1 MGTFMDIY
9 LVGGAVRD
17 QLLGLPIKDRDWVVV
32 GATPEAL
39 LAQGFRQVGADF
51 PVFLHPHTHEEFAL
65 ARTERKQG
73 HGYHG
78 FTVYSAPDVTL
89 EEDLKRRDL
98 TVNAMAQAKGGEI
111 IDPFGG
117 QQDLQDRL
125 LRHVSEAFAEDPLR
139 ILRTARFAARFA
151 LQGFTVHPHTL
162 QLMQAMTDAGE
173 VGHLVPERVWQEL
186 QRALHET
193 SPVTFFEVL
202 HSCGALIELLPE
214 FAALPVRQQ
223 ALNALQQLHQNL
235 PDANTAQRIAAL
247 LLPLSS
253 AQTSNRVVLLKAPK
267 ACQELATLAC
277 TLRGSSCM
285 NSTDNQN
292 DLPEQLLEALNA
304 ADAWRRP
311 ERLQQALQLLR
322 VTLPLQN
329 GPDLPSQ
336 RIGLQQLADSAQT
349 AAGVQAKTL
358 LARGY
363 RGPELGQAMDQCRL
377 EAIRKVIQK
386 H

>member
-17 QLLGLPIKDRDWVVV
+17 RLLGLPVKDRDWVVV
-32 GATPEAL
+32 GATPEAM
-39 LAQGFRQVGADF
+39 LALGFRQVGADF
-51 PVFLHPHTHEEFAL
+51 PVFLHPHTHEEYAL

-98 TVNAMAQAKGGEI
+98 TVNAMAQAESGEI

-117 QQDLQDRL
+117 QQDLQNRL
-125 LRHVSEAFAEDPLR
+125 LRHISEAFAEDPLR

-151 LQGFTVHPHTL
+151 PKGFEVHPDTL
-162 QLMQAMTDAGE
+162 QLIQAMTNAGE
-173 VGHLVPERVWQEL
+173 VSHLVPERVWQEL
-186 QRALHET
+186 QRALHEA

-202 HSCGALIELLPE
+202 HRCGALIELLPE
-214 FAALPVRQQ
+214 FAAQPVRQQ
-223 ALNALQQLHQNL
+223 ALAALQQVHQNL
-235 PDANTAQRIAAL
+235 PDATTAQRMAAL

-253 AQTSNRVVLLKAPK
+253 AQANNRATLLKAPK

-277 TLRGSSCM
+277 ALRCSSAM
-285 NSTDNQN
+285 NATHSQN
-292 DLPEQLLEALNA
+292 ELAEQLLEALNA

-322 VTLPLQN
+322 TTLPLQN
-329 GPDLPSQ
+329 GLDLALQ
-336 RIGLQQLADSAQT
+336 QIRLQQLAESLQA

-358 LARGY
+358 LAQGY
-363 RGPELGQAMDQCRL
+363 RGPELGQAMNQCRL
-377 EAIRKVIQK
+377 EAVRSVINK
-386 H
+386 R

>member
-17 QLLGLPIKDRDWVVV
+17 QLLGLPVKDRDWVVV
-32 GATPEAL
+32 GATPEAM
-39 LAQGFRQVGADF
+39 LALGFRQVGADF
-51 PVFLHPHTHEEFAL
+51 PVFLHPRTHEEYAL

-98 TVNAMAQAKGGEI
+98 TVNAMAQAESGEI

-117 QQDLQDRL
+117 QQDLQNRL
-125 LRHVSEAFAEDPLR
+125 LRHISEAFAEDPLR
-139 ILRTARFAARFA
+139 ILRTARFAARFV
-151 LQGFTVHPHTL
+151 LQGFEVHPDTL
-162 QLMQAMTDAGE
+162 QLMQAMTNAGE
-173 VGHLVPERVWQEL
+173 VGYLVPERVWQEL

-202 HSCGALIELLPE
+202 HRCGALIELLPE
-214 FAALPVRQQ
+214 FAAQPVRQQ

-253 AQTSNRVVLLKAPK
+253 AQTNSRATLLKAPK

-277 TLRGSSCM
+277 ALRCSPSM
-285 NSTDNQN
+285 NTTHSQN
-292 DLPEQLLEALNA
+292 ELAEQLLEILNA

-311 ERLQQALQLLR
+311 ERMQQALQLLR

-329 GPDLPSQ
+329 GLDLPLQ
-336 RIGLQQLADSAQT
+336 QIRLQQLAESLQA

-358 LARGY
+358 LAQGY
-363 RGPELGQAMDQCRL
+363 RGPELGQAMNQCRL
-377 EAIRKVIQK
+377 EAVRSVINK
-386 H
+386 R

>member
-1 MGTFMDIY
+1 MDIY

-17 QLLGLPIKDRDWVVV
+17 QLLGLPVKDRDWVVV
-32 GATPEAL
+32 GATPEAM

-51 PVFLHPHTHEEFAL
+51 PVFLHPKTHEEYAL

-98 TVNAMAQAKGGEI
+98 TINAMAQAKDGNI

-117 QQDLQDRL
+117 QQDLQNRL
-125 LRHVSEAFAEDPLR
+125 LRHVSDAFAEDPLR

-151 LQGFTVHPHTL
+151 SQGFSVHPHTL
-162 QLMQAMTDAGE
+162 HLMQAMTDAGE

-202 HSCGALIELLPE
+202 LSCGALPVLLPE
-214 FAALPVRQQ
+214 LAEPPVRLQ
-223 ALNALQQLHQNL
+223 ALNALQQLHQNV

-253 AQTSNRVVLLKAPK
+253 AQANNRTVLLKAPK

-277 TLRGSSCM
+277 TLAYTLARTLRCSPSM
-285 NSTDNQN
+285 SRSDNHN
-292 DLPEQLLEALNA
+292 ELAEQLLNTLNA

-311 ERLQQALQLLR
+311 
-322 VTLPLQN
+322 
-329 GPDLPSQ
+329 
-336 RIGLQQLADSAQT
+336 
-349 AAGVQAKTL
+349 
-358 LARGY
+358 
-363 RGPELGQAMDQCRL
+363 
-377 EAIRKVIQK
+377 
-386 H
+386 

>member
-1 MGTFMDIY
+1 MNIY

-17 QLLGLPIKDRDWVVV
+17 QLLGLPVKDRDWVVV
-32 GATPEAL
+32 GATPKAL
-39 LAQGFRQVGADF
+39 LALGFRQVGADF
-51 PVFLHPHTHEEFAL
+51 PVFLHPHTHEEYAL

-98 TVNAMAQAKGGEI
+98 TVNAMARIEGGEI

-117 QQDLQDRL
+117 QQDLQNRL

-151 LQGFTVHPHTL
+151 LQGFDVHPDTL
-162 QLMQAMTDAGE
+162 QLMQAMTNAGE
-173 VGHLVPERVWQEL
+173 VGHLAPERVWQEL

-202 HSCGALIELLPE
+202 HRCGALIELLPE
-214 FAALPVRQQ
+214 FAAQPLRLQ
-223 ALNALQQLHQNL
+223 ALHALQQVQQNL

-253 AQTSNRVVLLKAPK
+253 AQANNRATLLKAPK
-267 ACQELATLAC
+267 VCQELATLAC
-277 TLRGSSCM
+277 TLRYSPGM
-285 NSTDNQN
+285 NVTHSQN
-292 DLPEQLLEALNA
+292 ELAEQLLETLNA

-329 GPDLPSQ
+329 GFDLPLQ
-336 RIGLQQLADSAQT
+336 QIRLQQLAQSLQA

-358 LARGY
+358 LAQGY
-363 RGPELGQAMDQCRL
+363 RGPALGRAMTQCRL
-377 EAIRKVIQK
+377 EAVHNVINK
-386 H
+386 C

>member
-32 GATPEAL
+32 GATPEVM

-51 PVFLHPHTHEEFAL
+51 PVFLHPDTHEEYAL

-78 FTVYSAPDVTL
+78 FAVYSAPDVTL

-98 TVNAMAQAKGGEI
+98 TVNAMAQAEDGEI

-117 QQDLQDRL
+117 RQDLQDRL

-139 ILRTARFAARFA
+139 ILRTARFAARFVP
-151 LQGFTVHPHTL
+151 QGFEVHPDTL
-162 QLMQAMTDAGE
+162 QLMQAMTHAGE

-186 QRALHET
+186 QRALHEA

-202 HSCGALIELLPE
+202 HSCGALIELVPE
-214 FAALPVRQQ
+214 FAAQPVRQQ
-223 ALNALQQLHQNL
+223 ALHALQQLHQSL

-253 AQTSNRVVLLKAPK
+253 VQANNRATLLKAPK
-267 ACQELATLAC
+267 VCQELAILAC
-277 TLRGSSCM
+277 TLRCSSCI
-285 NSTDNQN
+285 NITDSENE
-292 DLPEQLLEALNA
+292 PAEQLLEALNA

-311 ERLQQALQLLR
+311 ERLQEALQLLR

-329 GPDLPSQ
+329 GPNLP
-336 RIGLQQLADSAQT
+336 LQQLALQQLEDSAQA

-358 LARGY
+358 LAQGY
-363 RGPELGQAMDQCRL
+363 RGPELGQAMSQCRL
-377 EAIRKVIQK
+377 KAIRNVIQK

>member
-32 GATPEAL
+32 GATPEAM

-51 PVFLHPHTHEEFAL
+51 PVFLHPHTHEEYAL

-78 FTVYSAPDVTL
+78 FAVYSAPDVTL

-98 TVNAMAQAKGGEI
+98 TVNAMAQAEDGEI

-117 QQDLQDRL
+117 RQDLQNRL

-139 ILRTARFAARFA
+139 ILRTARFAARFMP
-151 LQGFTVHPHTL
+151 QGFEVHSDTL

-186 QRALHET
+186 QRALHEA

-214 FAALPVRQQ
+214 FAAQPVRQQ
-223 ALNALQQLHQNL
+223 GLHALQQLHQNL

-253 AQTSNRVVLLKAPK
+253 AQANNRATLLKAPK
-267 ACQELATLAC
+267 VCQELATLAC
-277 TLRGSSCM
+277 TLRGSSSM
-285 NSTDNQN
+285 NITNSQN
-292 DLPEQLLEALNA
+292 ELAEQLLETLNA

-311 ERLQQALQLLR
+311 EHLQEALQLLR

-329 GPDLPSQ
+329 GPNLPLQ
-336 RIGLQQLADSAQT
+336 QLALQQLADSAQA

-358 LARGY
+358 LAQGY
-363 RGPELGQAMDQCRL
+363 RGPELGQAMSQCRL
-377 EAIRKVIQK
+377 KAIRNVIQK

>member
-1 MGTFMDIY
+1 MGTPMDIY

-17 QLLGLPIKDRDWVVV
+17 QLLGLPVKDRDWVVV
-32 GATPEAL
+32 GATPETML
-39 LAQGFRQVGADF
+39 TQGFRQVGADF
-51 PVFLHPHTHEEFAL
+51 PVFLHPHTHEEYAL

-73 HGYHG
+73 RGYHG

-98 TVNAMAQAKGGEI
+98 TVNAMAQAEGGEI

-151 LQGFTVHPHTL
+151 PQGFAVHPHTL

-173 VGHLVPERVWQEL
+173 VRHLVPERVWQEL

-214 FAALPVRQQ
+214 FAAQPVRQQ

-235 PDANTAQRIAAL
+235 PGANTAQRIAAL

-253 AQTSNRVVLLKAPK
+253 AQANNRVTLLKAPK
-267 ACQELATLAC
+267 VCQELATLAC
-277 TLRGSSCM
+277 TLRCSSCM
-285 NSTDNQN
+285 NITHSQN
-292 DLPEQLLEALNA
+292 ELAEQLLETLNA

-311 ERLQQALQLLR
+311 ERLQEALQLLR

-329 GPDLPSQ
+329 GLDLPLQ
-336 RIGLQQLADSAQT
+336 QIGLQQLAESLQA
-349 AAGVQAKTL
+349 AAGVHAKTL
-358 LARGY
+358 LAQGY
-363 RGPELGQAMDQCRL
+363 RGPELGQAMNQCRL
-377 EAIRKVIQK
+377 EAVHSVINK
-386 H
+386 R